1 MRSSLSQHY
10 NACLAHAKD
19 PSTRKHLTN
28 FLWVIGDQVGI
39 RLINFITFAIV
50 ARYADASELG
60 VLGLA
65 WTFLYFVEALSS
77 QSLSIAVIQ
86 GQSQGI
92 KEHSTF
98 FWLCCASAILGT
110 VAMGCVGAVAWL
122 RYEQDL
128 LGQAAITIGVIF
140 AIRMLGTAHK
150 TVLLREQQ
158 QRALSTNSLIASAVS
173 ALIGIT
179 LALSGFGIWALLIRN
194 ATQSILESILNCC
207 TQTWKPRPQFDSS
220 YAKQL
225 IRFSAP
231 LASAQIGNLGILMAQ
246 QSGISMILGLN
257 TLGVLEV
264 ARRIPDMGYQ
274 LFVAV
279 TGRFW
284 FPLIAEK
291 ERNTECTK
299 ILFKRVTLALTI
311 GALGLVAS
319 IFPFREQL
327 MGLIFGQQWS
337 HTGNL
342 FCLLLVG
349 FAINSIQE
357 ITKSSLIAKGFTRAS
372 LIQLYYSLLNLP
384 LFLTLLLYTSL
395 ETVLICTIL
404 IQLSCTLH
412 LAVRLHSKSIK

>member
-1 MRSSLSQHY
+1 M
-10 NACLAHAKD
+10 
-19 PSTRKHLTN
+19 
-28 FLWVIGDQVGI
+28 
-39 RLINFITFAIV
+39 IV
-50 ARYADASELG
+50 ARYADATDLG

-77 QSLSIAVIQ
+77 QSLSVAVIQ
-86 GQSQGI
+86 SKAQGI

-98 FWLCCASAILGT
+98 FWLCGASAILGT

-122 RYEQDL
+122 GYEQDL

-140 AIRMLGTAHK
+140 AIRMLGTTHK

-158 QRALSTNSLIASAVS
+158 QRTLSTNSLIASAVS
-173 ALIGIT
+173 ALVGIT

-194 ATQSILESILNCC
+194 AIQSILESILNCC

-257 TLGVLEV
+257 TLGMLEV

-291 ERNTECTK
+291 ERNTESTK
-299 ILFKRVTLALTI
+299 KLYQHVALGLTI
-311 GALGLVAS
+311 GALGLVA
-319 IFPFREQL
+319 IVFPFREQL
-327 MGLIFGQQWS
+327 MGLIFGQQWI

-342 FCLLLVG
+342 FCLLLVVFG
-349 FAINSIQE
+349 INTIQE
-357 ITKSSLIAKGFTRAS
+357 ITKSNLVAKGFTQAS
-372 LIQLYYSLLNLP
+372 LIRLYYGLLNLP
-384 LFLTLLLYTSL
+384 IFLSLLYYASL
-395 ETVLICTIL
+395 DMALTCSIL
-404 IQLSCTLH
+404 IQFLCALH
-412 LAVRLHSKSIK
+412 LLIRLDSRSTQKNKRPMSETRSSIDRKY